1 MKNKLTEVYNNASAF
16 FWYPPHDLLT
26 ERYVKQK
33 ETKLQENN
41 FPGIGLSYIQE
52 STPAIQS
59 ESFRRSK
66 IFNNKFS
73 TQNSMKAN
81 WKSLRSDNF

>member
-33 ETKLQENN
+33 ETKLQENQ
-41 FPGIGLSYIQE
+41 FPGIGKSYIEE
-52 STPAIQS
+52 STPAI
-59 ESFRRSK
+59 
-66 IFNNKFS
+66 
-73 TQNSMKAN
+73 
-81 WKSLRSDNF
+81 